1 MMKKI
6 YAIDFGTSNSL
17 LAIADEKGAY
27 APLPIDPKYKDPS
40 IFKSLFYFHQ
50 SNEPVFGANA
60 IEEYVSNSF
69 EGRFVRSIK
78 KFLPDASFSGT
89 QIGTQLYGIENLI
102 GAFLGEMKR
111 RADILVDED
120 VDRLVMGRPASYSLN
135 PELDR
140 LAQDR
145 MHRAARLAG
154 FKDVEFLAEPVA
166 AAYDIEDAFQKEQI
180 ILVIDLGAG
189 TSDFSIV
196 KMDGKKLQRKNV
208 LAMNAVSLA
217 GDAFDGSIMDG
228 KLAPYFGSD
237 IHYQLPLSSNLLKMP
252 NDIRVK
258 LRSPAEISFMTKR
271 DVQFFLRDLQSYK
284 LSSED
289 RARLQSLLVLL
300 EDNLAYHLYSHI
312 EAAKVSL
319 CQDEKMHFSFQYP
332 EIEIEADMVLS
343 DFAKWSSKITS
354 EILATLDTCL
364 QMAGVKY
371 EQIDRVF
378 LTGGSSQIPFL
389 KSEFEKRFAKNSIS
403 NSSQFHSVIQGLTKY
418 AQSLL

>member
-1 MMKKI
+1 MKKI

-50 SNEPVFGANA
+50 SNEPVFGATA
-60 IEEYVSNSF
+60 IEEYVANSF

-89 QIGTQLYGIENLI
+89 QIGTQLYGIEALI

-111 RADILVDED
+111 RADILVEDEID
-120 VDRLVMGRPASYSLN
+120 TLVMGRPASYSLE
-135 PELDR
+135 PEKDR
-140 LAQDR
+140 LAEDR
-145 MHRAARLAG
+145 MYRAARLAG
-154 FKDVEFLAEPVA
+154 FKDVQFLAEPVA
-166 AAYDIEDAFQKEQI
+166 AAYDIDEAFQKEQI

-208 LAMNAVSLA
+208 LAMNAISMA

-237 IHYQLPLSSNLLKMP
+237 IQYQLPLSSNVLKMP
-252 NDIRVK
+252 SDIRFK

-271 DVQFFLRDLQSYK
+271 DVQFFLKDMLSYK
-284 LSSED
+284 LSASD
-289 RARLQSLLVLL
+289 RHKLQSLLVLL

-312 EAAKVSL
+312 EAAKVDI
-319 CQDEKMHFSFQYP
+319 CQKEKVHFSFDYP
-332 EIEIEADMVLS
+332 EIEIETDMSLP
-343 DFAKWSSKITS
+343 DFAKWSSKICT
-354 EILATLDTCL
+354 EILKTMDTCL
-364 QMAGVKY
+364 EMAGVTY

-389 KSEFEKRFAKNSIS
+389 RAEFEKRFAKNSIS

-418 AQSLL
+418 AQTLL